1 MKVGTIPC
9 PVSQFVKNTMNTI
22 RPVLYSLLV
31 VILFILWNDWQ
42 HRLAPVA
49 HPTPAATSVPALP
62 ATGAPAPTPPPM
74 PTPGAAASAAPV
86 KAPVSGGTA
95 HLVTVRTQTFTAT
108 ISTRGASLIELALHD
123 YEASRHGREKA
134 YDLLSP
140 RGKAEFINQNG
151 LLGHHRYPNQNSLY
165 TAVRDHYTLAPG
177 RSVLKVPLSWQHGT
191 IRVTKTYTF
200 TNGSYVIGVS
210 YAVHNLGKTSRHVYF
225 YNQFVHAP
233 PPKTHFYHTAPI
245 YIGAALYTPQGKYQK
260 RPFPAMAR
268 HPLNVTATGGWVAVS
283 QHYFV
288 GAAIPPA
295 SVPVIYYDQALPGPR
310 YVVGYKSASAV
321 TVTPG
326 ATVVLKG
333 RLFLGPKKPSLLKA
347 VAPGLNLTVDYGWLT
362 VLAQPLYWVLRH
374 IDSITGNWGWA
385 IILLTVLIKLIFFPL
400 SATSFKSMA
409 KMRQL
414 QPRMAALK
422 ERHGHDRAALQ
433 QAMMELY
440 KTEKM
445 NPLGGCLPMIVQIPV
460 FIALYWVLLESVALR
475 DAPFVLWI
483 HNLAAPDPY
492 FVLPILMGVSML
504 FQQLLNPAMLDP
516 TQRKIMMIMP
526 ILFTGFFLFFPAGL
540 VLYWVTNN
548 VLSIL
553 QQWWIMERMK
563 AR

>member
-1 MKVGTIPC
+1 
-9 PVSQFVKNTMNTI
+9 MNTI
-22 RPVLYSLLV
+22 RPILYVLLV
-31 VILFILWNDWQ
+31 VILFMLWNDWE
-42 HRLAPVA
+42 HRLPPVSPQAPPSTSLPAVPSA
-49 HPTPAATSVPALP
+49 APAAPHAQAAAPALP
-62 ATGAPAPTPPPM
+62 RPAPAAPE
-74 PTPGAAASAAPV
+74 AAR
-86 KAPVSGGTA
+86 
-95 HLVTVRTQTFTAT
+95 LVTVRTQAFTAT
-108 ISTRGASLIELALHD
+108 INTRGASLVQLSLRD
-123 YEASRHGREKA
+123 YEATHHGRQSA

-140 RGKAEFINQNG
+140 SGDGEFINQNG
-151 LLGHHRYPNQNSLY
+151 LLGRHPYPNQDSLY
-165 TAVRDHYTLAPG
+165 TAVRPLYAMTPG
-177 RSVLKVPLSWQHGT
+177 QTRLRVPFFWQKDG

-200 TNGSYVIGVS
+200 TRDSYVVGVS
-210 YAVHNLGKTSRHVYF
+210 YAVQNLGKTPRAVYF
-225 YNQFVHAP
+225 YDQFVHAP
-233 PPKTHFYHTAPI
+233 PPKTHFYHSAPI

-268 HPLNVTATGGWVAVS
+268 HPLNVTARGGWVAVS

-295 SVPVIYYDQALPGPR
+295 TQPVIYYDQVLPGPR
-310 YVVGYKSASAV
+310 YVAGYKSAAPV
-321 TVTPG
+321 TIAPG
-326 ATVVLKG
+326 ATEVLQG

-347 VAPGLNLTVDYGWLT
+347 AAPGLDLTVDYGWLT

-374 IDSITGNWGWA
+374 IESVTGNWGWA

-400 SATSFKSMA
+400 SAASFKSMA

-422 ERHGHDRAALQ
+422 ERHGHDRTALQ

-492 FVLPILMGVSML
+492 FVLPILMGASML
-504 FQQLLNPAMLDP
+504 FQQLLNPAMMDP

-553 QQWWIMERMK
+553 QQWWVMERMK